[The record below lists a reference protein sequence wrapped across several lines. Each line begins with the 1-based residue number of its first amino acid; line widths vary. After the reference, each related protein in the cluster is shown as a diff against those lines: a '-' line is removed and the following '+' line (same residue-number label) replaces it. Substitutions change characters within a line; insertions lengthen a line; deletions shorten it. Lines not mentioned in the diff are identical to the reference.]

1 MVDTP
6 DVAAGA
12 APIAPESSVPW
23 ARQAAAPQ
31 PRATSRTR
39 QMVHGLPA
47 WEPLPP
53 GELLV
58 HRHRRE

>member
-1 MVDTP
+1 MDDPNPASSATP
-6 DVAAGA
+6 VAQEA
-12 APIAPESSVPW
+12 SVPW
-23 ARQAAAPQ
+23 ARQAATPQ

-39 QMVHGLPA
+39 HMVHGLPG

-58 HRHRRE
+58 HRHRRD

>member
-1 MVDTP
+1 MADNP
-6 DVAAGA
+6 DQASGTAAE
-12 APIAPESSVPW
+12 PSVPW

-58 HRHRRE
+58 HRHRRD